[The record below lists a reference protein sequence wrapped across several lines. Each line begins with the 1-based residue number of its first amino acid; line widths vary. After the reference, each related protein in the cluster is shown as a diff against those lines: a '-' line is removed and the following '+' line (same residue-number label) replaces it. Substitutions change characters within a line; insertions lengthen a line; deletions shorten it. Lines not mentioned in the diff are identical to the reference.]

1 MEGTFGPALGAAT
14 GLKRSQPN
22 QEGVGQMA
30 ATRAPTAD
38 RVAGRDPHQPAAAAL
53 TIAAEVHPKR
63 HRFHF
68 WRHFLEMSAA
78 MWIGMAVGGV
88 LFKAILA
95 GFGTTITEARLAYP
109 ELAVLVM
116 GFNMTVPMVAW
127 MRHRGHGWRS
137 AAEMGAVMFA
147 PAVPVIALLRADV
160 IAFAA
165 VCGLYCA
172 SMLIAMLVLML
183 YRRDEYAT

>member
-1 MEGTFGPALGAAT
+1 
-14 GLKRSQPN
+14 
-22 QEGVGQMA
+22 MA
-30 ATRAPTAD
+30 ATRAPTTD

-53 TIAAEVHPKR
+53 TIAPEVHPTR
-63 HRFHF
+63 HLFHF
-68 WRHFLEMSAA
+68 WRHFLEMSAV

-95 GFGTTITEARLAYP
+95 AFGATITEARLAFP

-137 AAEMGAVMFA
+137 SLEMAAAMFA
-147 PAVPVIALLRADV
+147 PAIPIIVLLRADV

-165 VCGLYCA
+165 VCGLYCGV
-172 SMLIAMLVLML
+172 MMVAMLVLML
-183 YRRDEYAT
+183 YRRSDYTR

>member
-1 MEGTFGPALGAAT
+1 
-14 GLKRSQPN
+14 
-22 QEGVGQMA
+22 MA
-30 ATRAPTAD
+30 ATRAPTTD

-53 TIAAEVHPKR
+53 TIAPEVHPTR

-78 MWIGMAVGGV
+78 MWIGMAAGGV

-95 GFGTTITEARLAYP
+95 AFGTTITEARQQYP

-116 GFNMTVPMVAW
+116 GVNMTVPMVAW
-127 MRHRGHGWRS
+127 MRHRGHSWQS
-137 AAEMGAVMFA
+137 SAEMGVAMFA
-147 PAVPVIALLRADV
+147 PAIPVIALLRADV

-165 VCGLYCA
+165 VCGLYCGLMMA
-172 SMLIAMLVLML
+172 TMLALMG
-183 YRRDEYAT
+183 YRRGEYTM